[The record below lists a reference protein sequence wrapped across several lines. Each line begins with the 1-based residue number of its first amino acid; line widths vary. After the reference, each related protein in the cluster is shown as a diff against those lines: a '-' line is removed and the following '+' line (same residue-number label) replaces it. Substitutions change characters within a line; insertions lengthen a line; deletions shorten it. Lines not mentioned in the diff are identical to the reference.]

1 MLKLSVQPSK
11 TARIRAAHDAHP
23 ELDERAMARLL
34 GLLTS
39 DIRTALGRDPKPRK
53 KRHV

>member
-1 MLKLSVQPSK
+1 MVELSIQPSK
-11 TARIRAAHDAHP
+11 TARIRAAHEAYP
-23 ELDERAMARLL
+23 EPSERALAWLL

-53 KRHV
+53 KRRV